1 VTTAEVMAKAEFL
14 DECDG
19 TLDEAWEKYK
29 KACPVA
35 AQNRIKNMHAAL
47 RALAEM
53 EPTIPVIEE
62 GYSAWVRAYSG
73 EVSSDAYISWCK
85 AFILAIA
92 AEGDA

>member
-1 VTTAEVMAKAEFL
+1 MTPVEIMAKAEFL

-35 AQNRIKNMHAAL
+35 AQNRIKNMRAAL

-53 EPTIPVIEE
+53 EPTEKMMKEATKQTGLLPDRAIKH
-62 GYSAWVRAYSG
+62 AVR
-73 EVSSDAYISWCK
+73 D
-85 AFILAIA
+85 FLLAAA
-92 AEGDA
+92 AEGAA